1 MREVVIVD
9 AVRSPVGKR
18 NGGLAS
24 MHSNELLG
32 GVLAGLLARSG
43 LTGAEVD
50 HVVGGCVVQ
59 LGMQAANVTRNAWLT
74 AGLPPE
80 VPAVTVNAQCGSSQ
94 EAHLIAQA
102 MIAGGLADVAIACG
116 VEVMSRVPLGSNMPP
131 GGPYGDPRGGRYAE
145 VHEPTIQ
152 FEAADRIAERWRL
165 GREALDAFAKTSQ
178 DRAALA
184 WERDRFGGQIVP
196 VDAPVVGADGEIV
209 GTKTI
214 TRDEGLRP
222 TTLDGLAGLRL
233 NQPDRV
239 PPSLHTAGNSSQISD
254 GASAVLLM
262 SREKADLLG
271 LRPRARV
278 VDSVLVGSDP
288 VLMLTGPIPAT
299 ARILARTGLALSDI
313 DVVEINEAFA
323 SVVCAWAK
331 EHGADLDRVNV
342 NGGAIALGHPLGATG
357 TILITKAVH
366 ELERA
371 GGRYALITMCC
382 GGGLGTGTVLERL
395 SEDHP
400 RDVLDGAER

>member
-9 AVRSPVGKR
+9 AVRSAVGKR
-18 NGGLAS
+18 NGGLARK
-24 MHSNELLG
+24 HSNELLG
-32 GVLAGLLARSG
+32 DVLAALLQRNG

-50 HVVGGCVVQ
+50 HVVGGCVLQ

-74 AGLPPE
+74 AGLPLE

-94 EAHLIAQA
+94 EAHLVAQA

-116 VEVMSRVPLGSNMPP
+116 VETMSRIPLGSTIPAD
-131 GGPYGDPRGGRYAE
+131 GSYGDPRGGRYAE
-145 VHEPTIQ
+145 VYEPTIQ
-152 FEAADRIAERWRL
+152 FEGADRIAERWGLSR
-165 GREALDAFAKTSQ
+165 RELDEFAKNSQ

-184 WERDRFGGQIVP
+184 WERDRFGSQIVP
-196 VDAPVVGADGEIV
+196 VDAPVADANGEIV
-209 GTKTI
+209 GTATI

-222 TTLDGLAGLRL
+222 TTLEGLAGLRL
-233 NQPDRV
+233 NQPGRT
-239 PPSLHTAGNSSQISD
+239 PASLHTAGNSSQISD

-299 ARILARTGLALSDI
+299 AKILARTGLAMSDI

-323 SVVCAWAK
+323 SVACAWAK
-331 EHGADLDRVNV
+331 EYGADMDRVNV

-357 TILITKAVH
+357 TVLITKALY
-366 ELERA
+366 ELERT
-371 GGRYALITMCC
+371 GGRHGLITMCC
-382 GGGLGTGTVLERL
+382 GGGLGTGTILERL
-395 SEDHP
+395 PEARP
-400 RDVLDGAER
+400 